1 MTYESRKALEKI
13 VRLCEQSEN
22 LNHRQLKIF
31 DIALEGL
38 GFVSGQREA
47 KLLKW
52 KAPIYAKI
60 QARRDRVTQKQQ
72 QLKAA

>member
-13 VRLCEQSEN
+13 VKICEQSEN
-22 LNHRQLKIF
+22 LNLRQVKIF

-38 GFVSGQREA
+38 GYVSGQREE

-52 KAPIYAKI
+52 KKPIYDKI
-60 QARRDRVTQKQQ
+60 QERRNRTMEKQ
-72 QLKAA
+72 QLKEAA